1 MSCPVA
7 TRIGNADMSRNI
19 DETLKQQAI
28 DWLVRLRAG
37 DLTDAE
43 MSSFADWLAENYRH
57 SEAFAFAEDLF
68 DDMVVAAGLATAA
81 NVADDIKSPGSLTGM
96 RNRSATFEQGSSGR
110 TLTNRFRWGRA
121 ALAIAAVWLFAVI
134 LVMPEHAHPFAN
146 LLSDYH
152 TETGELRDIEL
163 TDGSHMLLNT
173 NSAVSV
179 VYDESKRQIV
189 LHHGQVR
196 FTVAKDNRRPFD
208 VIADE
213 FRVRAL
219 GTVFE
224 VYRPDDDDI
233 SVTVQLHAVN
243 VAIGQDAAN
252 ASGQAGTYTLREG
265 QHLRYRFDGNPATVR
280 QVELDQA
287 TAWQQR
293 RLFISDRPLGELIA
307 ELNRY
312 RVGRIFLSDAQ
323 LSELRVTGVFPL
335 DKPDDILRA
344 ISEVLGLQETRL
356 GPLWVL
362 LHR

>member
-1 MSCPVA
+1 
-7 TRIGNADMSRNI
+7 MSRNI

-43 MSSFADWLAENYRH
+43 MSSFADWLAEDCRH

-68 DDMVVAAGLATAA
+68 DDMVVAAGLATTA

-110 TLTNRFRWGRA
+110 TLPNRFRWRWA

-179 VYDESKRQIV
+179 VYDESKRHIV

-196 FTVAKDNRRPFD
+196 FTVAEDNRRPFE
-208 VIADE
+208 VITDE

-224 VYRPDDDDI
+224 VYRADGDNV

-243 VAIGQDAAN
+243 VAIGQEAG
-252 ASGQAGTYTLREG
+252 SGQTGSAQAGGFMLRAG
-265 QHLRYRFDGNPATVR
+265 QNLRYRFDGTPPTVR
-280 QVELDQA
+280 QVELDQT

-344 ISEVLGLQETRL
+344 VSEVLGLQETRL

>member
-1 MSCPVA
+1 MSL
-7 TRIGNADMSRNI
+7 NI

-43 MSSFADWLAENYRH
+43 MSAFAVWLAADYRH

-68 DDMVVAAGLATAA
+68 DDMVVAAGLVSAA
-81 NVADDIKSPGSLTGM
+81 NVADDIKSPGLSTGM
-96 RNRSATFEQGSSGR
+96 RNRSSTFEQGSSGR
-110 TLTNRFRWGRA
+110 TLPNRFRWGRA
-121 ALAIAAVWLFAVI
+121 VLAIAAVWLFAVI
-134 LVMPEHAHPFAN
+134 LVMPEQAHPFAN

-179 VYDESKRQIV
+179 VYDESKRHIV

-208 VIADE
+208 VITDE

-224 VYRPDDDDI
+224 VYRPDGDNV
-233 SVTVQLHAVN
+233 SVTVQQHAVT
-243 VAIGQDAAN
+243 VAIGQDAGSAQE
-252 ASGQAGTYTLREG
+252 ASFMLRAGQN
-265 QHLRYRFDGNPATVR
+265 LRYRFDGNPPTVR

-287 TAWQQR
+287 SAWQQR
-293 RLFISDRPLGELIA
+293 RLFINDRPLGELIA

-323 LSELRVTGVFPL
+323 LSDLRVTGVFPL

-344 ISEVLGLQETRL
+344 VSEVLGLQETRL

-362 LHR
+362 LRR

>member
-1 MSCPVA
+1 
-7 TRIGNADMSRNI
+7 MSRDI

-28 DWLVRLRAG
+28 DWLVRLRA
-37 DLTDAE
+37 DELTDAE
-43 MSSFADWLAENYRH
+43 TSAFAAWLAEDCRH
-57 SEAFAFAEDLF
+57 AEAFAFAEDLF
-68 DDMVVAAGLATAA
+68 DDMVVAAGMLAPSNASDGLIL
-81 NVADDIKSPGSLTGM
+81 ADSSAGM
-96 RNRSATFEQGSSGR
+96 QDRPSTFEQRSSAR
-110 TLTNRFRWGRA
+110 TCSRLRWGRA
-121 ALAIAAVWLFAVI
+121 VLAIAAVWLFAVI

-163 TDGSHMLLNT
+163 ADGSHVLLNT

-179 VYDESKRQIV
+179 IYDESKRQIV
-189 LHHGQVR
+189 LHHGQAR
-196 FTVAKDNRRPFD
+196 FTVAEDKRRPFD
-208 VIADE
+208 VITDE

-224 VYRPDDDDI
+224 VYRADEDDV

-243 VAIGQDAAN
+243 IAIGQDADRDLN
-252 ASGQAGTYTLREG
+252 QSGQAGTYMLRAG
-265 QHLRYRFDGNPATVR
+265 QNLRYRFDGSPATVR

-293 RLFISDRPLGELIA
+293 RLFINDRPLSELVA

-312 RVGRIFLSDAQ
+312 RVGRIFLSDAR

-335 DKPDDILRA
+335 DKPDAILRA
-344 ISEVLGLQETRL
+344 VSEVLGLQETRL

>member
-1 MSCPVA
+1 MAPNLDDA
-7 TRIGNADMSRNI
+7 R
-19 DETLKQQAI
+19 KQLAI
-28 DWLVRLRAG
+28 EWLVRLRAD

-43 MSSFADWLAENYRH
+43 MSSFAAWLAEDYRH

-68 DDMVVAAGLATAA
+68 DEMVNAAGSAATSAVDCLENHQTALSVTPLQHVSLA
-81 NVADDIKSPGSLTGM
+81 PG
-96 RNRSATFEQGSSGR
+96 QGPSRQLPPRHS
-110 TLTNRFRWGRA
+110 RWGVG
-121 ALAIAAVWLFAVI
+121 ALAIAAVWLFAVV
-134 LVMPEHAHPFAN
+134 LVMPENTHPLAR

-179 VYDESKRQIV
+179 AYDESKRKIT

-196 FTVAKDNRRPFD
+196 FTVAKDERRPFD
-208 VIADE
+208 VRMDDLQA
-213 FRVRAL
+213 RAL

-224 VYRPDDDDI
+224 VYRPDGDNV
-233 SVTVQLHAVN
+233 SVTVQQHAVK
-243 VAIGQDAAN
+243 VDIGRDADGSSTGSAPVN
-252 ASGQAGTYTLREG
+252 TFTLRVG
-265 QHLRYRFDGNPATVR
+265 QNLRYGYDGKPPTVR
-280 QVELDQA
+280 EVELEQA
-287 TAWQQR
+287 TAWQQQK
-293 RLFISDRPLGELIA
+293 LFISDRPLGELIA

-335 DKPDDILRA
+335 DRPDDILRA
-344 ISEVLGLQETRL
+344 VADVLGLQATQL